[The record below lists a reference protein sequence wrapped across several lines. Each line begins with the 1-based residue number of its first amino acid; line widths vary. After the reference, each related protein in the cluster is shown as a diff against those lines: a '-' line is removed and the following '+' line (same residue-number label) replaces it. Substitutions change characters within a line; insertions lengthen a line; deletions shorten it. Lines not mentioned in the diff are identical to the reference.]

1 MTLALK
7 LTPLSLALALVITS
21 LPATLSPAQAQVR
34 LPSLGESVSEDVG
47 VGAEKKLGDE
57 IMRQVRRDADYID
70 DPLLLDYVQSV
81 WSRLVAAARE
91 RGDIGADTDG
101 VFAWEAFLVRD
112 RSFNAFALPG
122 GYVGVHLGLIAAAGT
137 RDELASV
144 LGHELSHVT
153 QRHIARSISSS
164 SRQSL
169 VGMAAMILG
178 VVAASR
184 ANSGDGINAAIIG
197 SQAAMMQGQL
207 NFSRD
212 MEREADRIG
221 FQVMTEA
228 GYSPQGMAAMFE
240 KLENASRL
248 NDSGNYPYLRS
259 HPLTTER
266 IGEARMR
273 AQASAQAAPA
283 VVTPEH
289 LVMQARARVL
299 GDTGVSA
306 LRRAQSQSADS
317 DRHPPA
323 AERMAALYGSAL
335 ASQQLR
341 EPQRAQAALDAAR
354 ALAGTDTAVQR
365 AFTLLQAQ
373 IWLDSGAAPRALAA
387 LQAIDDHSRPL
398 MLMRAQAAL
407 DAARAAGMARTDP
420 LRQGTDALQTW
431 VADHPQDATAWS
443 LLAQANTQ
451 QGLRL
456 RAVRAEAEERAA
468 LGDLTGAI
476 DRLRAGQRMARSG
489 LQGGN
494 DFVDASVI
502 DARLRQID
510 ALRRQLYADANRQ
523 PPRD

>member
-70 DPLLLDYVQSV
+70 DPLLLDYVQSI
-81 WSRLVAAARE
+81 WTRLVAAARE
-91 RGDIGADTDG
+91 RGDIGADTDN

-122 GYVGVHLGLIAAAGT
+122 GFVGVHLGLIAAAGT

-169 VGMAAMILG
+169 V
-178 VVAASR
+178 
-184 ANSGDGINAAIIG
+184 
-197 SQAAMMQGQL
+197 
-207 NFSRD
+207 
-212 MEREADRIG
+212 
-221 FQVMTEA
+221 
-228 GYSPQGMAAMFE
+228 
-240 KLENASRL
+240 
-248 NDSGNYPYLRS
+248 
-259 HPLTTER
+259 
-266 IGEARMR
+266 
-273 AQASAQAAPA
+273 
-283 VVTPEH
+283 
-289 LVMQARARVL
+289 
-299 GDTGVSA
+299 
-306 LRRAQSQSADS
+306 
-317 DRHPPA
+317 
-323 AERMAALYGSAL
+323 
-335 ASQQLR
+335 
-341 EPQRAQAALDAAR
+341 
-354 ALAGTDTAVQR
+354 
-365 AFTLLQAQ
+365 
-373 IWLDSGAAPRALAA
+373 
-387 LQAIDDHSRPL
+387 
-398 MLMRAQAAL
+398 
-407 DAARAAGMARTDP
+407 GMARTDP

-468 LGDLTGAI
+468 LGDLSGAI

>member
-1 MTLALK
+1 MK
-7 LTPLSLALALVITS
+7 LSALSLALAAALS
-21 LPATLSPAQAQVR
+21 CLPPAWLPAQAQVR
-34 LPSLGESVSEDVG
+34 LPSLGDSVSEDVG

-57 IMRQVRRDADYID
+57 IMRQVRRDPDYID
-70 DPLLLDYVQSV
+70 DPLLLDYVQTA
-81 WSRLVAAARE
+81 WTRLVNTARA

-112 RSFNAFALPG
+112 RSFNAFAFPG

-137 RDELASV
+137 QDELASV

-153 QRHIARSISSS
+153 QRHIARSIASS

-178 VVAASR
+178 VMAASR
-184 ANSGDGINAAIIG
+184 ANSGDGINAAIVG

-212 MEREADRIG
+212 MEREADRVG
-221 FQVMTEA
+221 FNVMTEA
-228 GYSPQGMAAMFE
+228 GFSPQGMGAMFE

-259 HPLTTER
+259 HPLTSER
-266 IGEARMR
+266 IGEARTR
-273 AQASAQAAPA
+273 AQASATAAPA
-283 VVTPEH
+283 VPTPEH

-299 GDTGVSA
+299 GDTTVGA
-306 LRRAQSQSADS
+306 LRRVQAQSGES
-317 DRHPPA
+317 DRSLPT
-323 AERMAALYGSAL
+323 AERMAMLYGAAL
-335 ASQQLR
+335 ASAQLR
-341 EPQRAQAALDAAR
+341 EPQRAQATLDAAR
-354 ALAGTDTAVQR
+354 ALAGSEAPVRR
-365 AFTLLQAQ
+365 AMAMLQAQ
-373 IWLDSGAAPRALAA
+373 IWLDSGAADRALAA
-387 LQAIDDHSRPL
+387 VEAIDDGSRPL
-398 MLMRAQAAL
+398 MLLRAQAAL
-407 DAARAAGMARTDP
+407 GAARGAGLARTDA
-420 LRQGTDALQTW
+420 LRRSTDVLQTW

-468 LGDLTGAI
+468 LGDLSGAI

-489 LQGGN
+489 LPGST
-494 DFVDASVI
+494 DFIDASVI

-510 ALRRQLYADANRQ
+510 ALRRQLYADANRP

>member
-1 MTLALK
+1 MKLSALF
-7 LTPLSLALALVITS
+7 LALAAALAS
-21 LPATLSPAQAQVR
+21 LPLATPDAQAQVR
-34 LPSLGESVSEDVG
+34 LPSLGDSVSEDVG

-70 DPLLLDYVQSV
+70 DPLLLDYVQAV
-81 WSRLVAAARE
+81 WTRLVAAARS
-91 RGDIGADTDG
+91 RGDIGSDTDS

-122 GYVGVHLGLIAAAGT
+122 GFVGVHLGLIAAAGT
-137 RDELASV
+137 KDELASV

-153 QRHIARSISSS
+153 QRHIARSIASS

-212 MEREADRIG
+212 MEREADRVG

-228 GYSPQGMAAMFE
+228 GFSPQGMGAMFE

-266 IGEARMR
+266 IGEARTR
-273 AQASAQAAPA
+273 AQASANAAPA
-283 VVTPEH
+283 VASPEH

-299 GDTGVSA
+299 GDTTVGA
-306 LRRAQSQSADS
+306 LRRVQSQAGET
-317 DRHPPA
+317 DRSLSPT
-323 AERMAALYGSAL
+323 ERMAALYGSAL

-341 EPQRAQAALDAAR
+341 ESQRAQSTLDAAR
-354 ALAGTDTAVQR
+354 ALAGADAPVQR

-373 IWLDSGAAPRALAA
+373 IWLDTGAAPRALAA
-387 LQAIDDHSRPL
+387 LEAMDDRSRPV
-398 MLMRAQAAL
+398 MLMHTQAAL
-407 DAARAAGMARTDP
+407 DAARGAGMARTDA
-420 LRQGTDALQTW
+420 LRKGTDALQTW

-443 LLAQANTQ
+443 LLAQCNTQ

-468 LGDLTGAI
+468 LGDLNGAI

-489 LQGGN
+489 LPGST
-494 DFVDASVI
+494 DFIDASVI

-510 ALRRQLYADANRQ
+510 ALRRQLYADANR
-523 PPRD
+523 PLPRD

>member
-1 MTLALK
+1 MK
-7 LTPLSLALALVITS
+7 LSALSLALALALTGAPS
-21 LPATLSPAQAQVR
+21 ALSPSFAQVR

-57 IMRQVRRDADYID
+57 IMRQVRRDVDYID

-81 WSRLVAAARE
+81 WTRLVAAARE

-122 GYVGVHLGLIAAAGT
+122 GYVGVHLGLIAAAGS

-221 FQVMTEA
+221 YQVMTTA

-273 AQASAQAAPA
+273 AQAAAQSAPA
-283 VVTPEH
+283 VPTPEH

-299 GDTGVSA
+299 GDTSVGA
-306 LRRAQSQSADS
+306 LRRIQSQSAEPERS
-317 DRHPPA
+317 LPP

-341 EPQRAQAALDAAR
+341 EPQQAQASLDAAR
-354 ALAGTDTAVQR
+354 KLAGAEAPVQR
-365 AFTLLQAQ
+365 ALTMLQAQ
-373 IWLDSGAAPRALAA
+373 IWLDTGAAPRALAA
-387 LQAIDDHSRPL
+387 IEAIEAIDDGSRPL
-398 MLMRAQAAL
+398 MLMRAQASL

-420 LRQGTDALQTW
+420 LRKGTDALQTW

-468 LGDLTGAI
+468 LGDLSGAI
-476 DRLRAGQRMARSG
+476 DRLRAGQRLARSG
-489 LQGGN
+489 LPGST
-494 DFVDASVI
+494 DFIDASVI

-510 ALRRQLYADANRQ
+510 ALRRQLYADANRP